1 LTTEKAFGF
10 ARRGELFLAW
20 FEGLTISPR
29 GQIVPGREHLDSS
42 MLFHQSSNIL
52 TLELLTEAETN
63 SLGRALATLA
73 EPGRVIG
80 LIGGL
85 GAGKTR
91 MTRGF
96 AEALGVD
103 PAAIASPTYVLIH
116 EYDGHLP
123 IYHFDAYRLAGPD
136 DFDTLGASE
145 YFAAGGVCIV
155 EWADL
160 VLDRLPDDAWLVRL
174 VPTGP
179 TSRSVTIEAPAT
191 DIDRIAEALRA
202 V

>member
-1 LTTEKAFGF
+1 MGAS
-10 ARRGELFLAW
+10 FLVW

-29 GQIVPGREHLDSS
+29 GQVVLGRKHLDSS
-42 MLFHQSSNIL
+42 MLFHRSNNIL
-52 TLELLTEAETN
+52 ALELSTEADTAA
-63 SLGRALATLA
+63 LGRALATLA
-73 EPGRVIG
+73 QPGRVIG

-91 MTRGF
+91 FTRGF

-103 PAAIASPTYVLIH
+103 PSAIASPTYVLIH
-116 EYDGHLP
+116 EYFGRLP

-136 DFDTLGASE
+136 DFDALGASE
-145 YFAAGGVCIV
+145 YFASEGVCVV

-160 VLDRLPDDAWLVRL
+160 VLDRLPAYAWLVRI
-174 VPTGP
+174 VPIGQTA
-179 TSRSVTIEAPAT
+179 RSVTIEASGE
-191 DIDRIAEALRA
+191 DLDRIAEALRA